1 MEKYEGT
8 INVEF
13 EDIPPVRL
21 KTIIPRP
28 DLNWL
33 ERLALAT
40 KRRFFTLRH
49 DWLLKVEKVAYDER
63 LNGTIKVPALDKNG
77 EEITFDGASVP
88 LPWLVSLLTIGILRP
103 LGVMLTASVVHD
115 YAYRYGH
122 LQKEDG
128 TVVEIERHIA
138 DQLFKDIIATVNKL
152 PDVGYI
158 AWFLVRL
165 GWLFVKY
172 NGKPR
177 GGKAPIDEYFVF
189 SMLVA
194 LVVAIGMRFTFDA
207 FLPLLVGV
215 YAVFYVV
222 SIILLR
228 RKLVEDSGSSST

>member
-1 MEKYEGT
+1 MERYEGT

-13 EDIPPVRL
+13 ADIPPVRL

-40 KRRFFTLRH
+40 KRRFFNLRH
-49 DWLLKVEKVAYDER
+49 DWLLKVENVAYDER
-63 LNGTIKVPALDKNG
+63 LNGTIKVPALDANG
-77 EEITFDGASVP
+77 KEIPFDGASVP

-115 YAYRYGH
+115 YAYKYGH

-128 TVVEIERHIA
+128 TVVEIKRHIA

-152 PDVGYI
+152 PGVGYI
-158 AWFLVRL
+158 AWLFVRL

-177 GGKAPIDEYFVF
+177 GGEPPFAEYFLF
-189 SMLVA
+189 STIVA
-194 LVVAIGMRFTFDA
+194 LVVAIGVRISFDL
-207 FLPLLVGV
+207 FLPVLVGIYV
-215 YAVFYVV
+215 VFYVL

-228 RKLVEDSGSSST
+228 RKLVEDSGSNST